1 MINKIT
7 IIGVGLIGGSLAKAI
22 KENNLAKVVFGFGR
36 DLNRLE
42 EAQKANVIDQFST
55 NLKDAINDSDIVIIA
70 TPVGSFQEILSEI
83 KPFLTSKIVI
93 SDVGSTKT
101 NIASIVSQ
109 TLGDYSNYFIP
120 AHPIAGKE
128 KSGFEA
134 SEANLFN
141 NRKVI
146 ITPLETSSPDSI
158 SLIQKMWEG
167 TGADVD
173 FMSPE
178 SHDELL
184 GMTSHLPHMLAF
196 SLVNYLISK
205 NPSASIY
212 AAGGFK
218 DFSRIASGDA
228 VMWRDICIQNK
239 DQIISH
245 IKGYQKTLNSLVDAI
260 ENENSDE
267 LDLLFTSAK
276 KTRDSWVG

>member
-22 KENNLAKVVFGFGR
+22 KENNLAKVVFGYGR

-42 EAQKANVIDQFST
+42 KAQKANVIDQFST
-55 NLKDAINDSDIVIIA
+55 NLKDAIDDSDIVIIA
-70 TPVGSFQEILSEI
+70 TPVGSFKEILIEI

-101 NIASIVSQ
+101 NIALIVSQ
-109 TLGDYSNYFIP
+109 TLGDYSDYFIP

-146 ITPLETSSPDSI
+146 ITPLDTSSPDSI
-158 SLIQKMWEG
+158 NLIQKMWEG

-239 DQIISH
+239 DQIIDH
-245 IKGYQKTLNSLVDAI
+245 IRGYQKTLNSLVDAI

>member
-42 EAQKANVIDQFST
+42 AAQKANVIDQFST

-70 TPVGSFQEILSEI
+70 TPVGSFKEILSEI

-134 SEANLFN
+134 SESNLFN

-239 DQIISH
+239 DQIIDH
-245 IKGYQKTLNSLVDAI
+245 IRGYQKTLNSLVDAI

>member
-42 EAQKANVIDQFST
+42 KAQKANVIDQFST

-134 SEANLFN
+134 SESNLFN

-146 ITPLETSSPDSI
+146 ITPLETSSTDSI
-158 SLIQKMWEG
+158 NLIQKMWEG

-239 DQIISH
+239 DQIIDH
-245 IKGYQKTLNSLVDAI
+245 IRGYQKTLNSLVDAI